1 MARIKR
7 GNVASKRH
15 KKILKITKGF
25 RGSSS
30 KLFRTA
36 NQQKMKALSFSSRDR
51 KQKKR
56 HFRTVWITRVNAAVR
71 LYGINYNELI
81 NYLKKLNIFL
91 NRKILS
97 QLALHDK
104 KGFIELLGSFI

>member
-1 MARIKR
+1 MARVKR
-7 GNVASKRH
+7 GNIASKKH

-36 NQQKMKALSFSSRDR
+36 NQQKMKALRFSHRDR

-56 HFRTVWITRVNAAVR
+56 NFRRVWISRMNAAAR
-71 LYGINYNELI
+71 FYGINYNQLI
-81 NYLKKLNIFL
+81 FSLKKSNIFL

-97 QLALHDK
+97 QLAIYDK
-104 KGFIELLGSFI
+104 NGFDQFVQSFI

>member
-1 MARIKR
+1 MARVKR
-7 GNVASKRH
+7 GNIASKKH

-36 NQQKMKALSFSSRDR
+36 NQKKMKALCFSHRDR
-51 KQKKR
+51 RQKKR
-56 HFRTVWITRVNAAVR
+56 NFRRVWISRMNAAAR
-71 LYGINYNELI
+71 YYGINYNEFI
-81 NYLKKLNIFL
+81 SSLKKSNIFL

-97 QLALHDK
+97 QLAIYDK
-104 KGFIELLGSFI
+104 NGFEQFVQSFI